1 MAVST
6 RFRMAGL
13 TPYAFRMT
21 FETAARDTPASSATS
36 EMDGRLLDL
45 ESI

>member
-1 MAVST
+1 
-6 RFRMAGL
+6 MAGL

-36 EMDGRLLDL
+36 EMDGRFLNL
-45 ESI
+45 EST